1 MIQQGNEF
9 IIQTFQDLFQK
20 FVVDFLPKLIVAII
34 AFVIGWFVAILLGK
48 LVSEILTRLKL
59 NQLFE
64 RTGWK
69 EAFERAEIKVNP
81 SEFIGAIFKWV
92 LVIVALQV
100 AVEILGLPQFAALLN
115 RFVSWIPNLIVAIAI
130 LIVAIIVADILQ
142 KIIKASAQKIGV
154 KYVGILGGIVRW
166 GIYILAIFAILLQLN
181 VATTIVNAFILGFI
195 GMLSL
200 AFGLAF
206 GLGGKD
212 AAAKI
217 IEYIRRKLS
226 E

>member
-1 MIQQGNEF
+1 MISQGEEFFIQTLQNLFQRLVVEF
-9 IIQTFQDLFQK
+9 I
-20 FVVDFLPKLIVAII
+20 PKLIVAIFV
-34 AFVIGWFVAILLGK
+34 FVIGWLIASLVGK

-69 EAFERAEIKVNP
+69 DAFERADIRVNP
-81 SEFIGAIFKWV
+81 SEFIGAIFKWI
-92 LVIVALQV
+92 LVIVALQLM
-100 AVEILGLPQFAALLN
+100 VEILGLPQFAALLE
-115 RFVSWIPNLIVAIAI
+115 RFISWIPNLIVAIAI
-130 LIVAIIVADILQ
+130 LIVAIILAEILQ

-166 GIYILAIFAILLQLN
+166 GIYLLAIFAILLQLN
-181 VATTIVNAFILGFI
+181 IATQIVNALVFGFVATFT
-195 GMLSL
+195 L

-206 GLGGKD
+206 GLGGKE

-217 IEYIRRKLS
+217 IEDIRKKLS

>member
-1 MIQQGNEF
+1 MVQEWSEF
-9 IIQTFQDLFQK
+9 IFQTLQGLFER
-20 FVVDFLPKLIVAII
+20 FLVDFLPKLIVAII
-34 AFVIGWFVAILLGK
+34 AFVAGWFLALLVGK
-48 LVSEILTRLKL
+48 LVAEILNRLKL
-59 NQLFE
+59 NRLLE

-69 EAFERAEIKVNP
+69 EAFEKAEIKMNP

-92 LVIVALQV
+92 LVIVALLV

-115 RFVSWIPNLIVAIAI
+115 RFVGWLPNLIVAIAI

-181 VATTIVNAFILGFI
+181 IATTIVNAFILGFI

-206 GLGGKD
+206 GLGGRD

-217 IEYIRRKLS
+217 IEDLRKKIS

>member
-217 IEYIRRKLS
+217 IEDIRRKLS